1 MILPPQLVMIAWIPT
16 VFYFFRRFRATEAVI
31 ISFVVAWLFLPQ
43 RAGFSFPGLPDYE
56 RMSAT
61 VYGILLATVWYDLER
76 LRQFRFSWVDL
87 PMTIWC
93 ICPLFSSLSNGLGV
107 YDGISQTLLHV
118 VGYGGPYFLGRIYL
132 PNLRAIR
139 KLAIAILIGGLIY
152 APLCLFEV
160 RMSPQIHRLVY
171 GYHPHPSFAQTIRYG
186 GFRPTVFMEHG
197 LSVGMWMMAATLIG
211 IWFWKTGV
219 LREICGVHIRW
230 LVGLLFV
237 TFILIKSTGAYG
249 LLFLGVIFLFVAWQF
264 HTSLSLVILI
274 AAMGF
279 YLQQNVVANSD
290 LTEHIITTLEP
301 VAPVERL
308 ESLQYRFDN
317 EELLK
322 ARARER
328 IVLGWGGWGRN
339 RVYEYDW
346 KGDLIDVAVTDSLW
360 ILAFGMNGLVG
371 LTALFSSVLVPVLSF
386 VWYFPAKTW
395 SNTEVAATAALTVI
409 IALYMLDCLLNNQP
423 NPVFT
428 LATGS
433 ISGLVVY
440 ESSKYSSKY
449 YSPRQK
455 PIVSPNSQK

>member
-1 MILPPQLVMIAWIPT
+1 MTLPPQLIMIVWIPI
-16 VFYFFRRFRATEAVI
+16 VFYLFRRFQATEAVI

-43 RAGFSFPGLPDYE
+43 RAGFAFPGLPDYE

-61 VYGILLATVWYDLER
+61 VYGILLATVVYDLER
-76 LRQFRFSWVDL
+76 FKRFSFSWVDL
-87 PMTIWC
+87 PMAVWC
-93 ICPLFSSLSNGLGV
+93 ACPLFSSLSNELGF
-107 YDGISQTLLHV
+107 YNGISLLLLRTMS
-118 VGYGGPYFLGRIYL
+118 YGGPYFLGRIYL
-132 PNLRAIR
+132 NNLRDIR
-139 KLAIAILIGGLIY
+139 KLAIAILVSGLVY
-152 APLCLFEV
+152 VPLCLYEI
-160 RMSPQIHRLVY
+160 RMSPQLHRLVY
-171 GYHPHPSFAQTIRYG
+171 GYHGNPSFAQTIRYG

-197 LSVGMWMMAATLIG
+197 LAVGMWMMAATLIG

-219 LREICGVHIRW
+219 IREIYGIHIRW
-230 LVGLLFV
+230 LVGILFV

-264 HTSLSLVILI
+264 HTSLTLVILI

-290 LTEHIITTLEP
+290 LTERIITTIEP

-322 ARARER
+322 AKAQER

-346 KGDLIDVAVTDSLW
+346 KGDLVDVAVTDSLW

-395 SNTEVAATAALTVI
+395 SNTEVAATAALTII

-428 LATGS
+428 LATGG

-440 ESSKYSSKY
+440 ESTKYSSKY
-449 YSPRQK
+449 YAPKQK
-455 PIVSPNSQK
+455 PVVSPNSQK